1 MESRDVLYATPY
13 RPKSSAAHVF
23 ESIKPTPLLN
33 ITPECSEDDDCNS
46 GTSEKSSDKTLKHE
60 IADSSLNSCYHGK
73 QLNRP
78 FLNTCEAII
87 EKIKRVKKID
97 PSTLAKEQIRRNEHY
112 YQKIAMKKAGKKC
125 LNVKD
130 PIYNDL
136 PHFFRRMQEVDKN
149 FINSVGGIVQNI
161 KSIQSSISEVLAKLQ
176 MAFVIKQFPSDI
188 KLSVEVDADL
198 EAATENRLHAWT
210 HAVVPDYL
218 RTKPDPQVE
227 QKDQQI
233 SNQIL

>member
-112 YQKIAMKKAGKKC
+112 YQKIAMKKENA
-125 LNVKD
+125 
-130 PIYNDL
+130 
-136 PHFFRRMQEVDKN
+136 R
-149 FINSVGGIVQNI
+149 SIVQNI

-176 MAFVIKQFPSDI
+176 MVDQLDWYKAFIIKQFQSDI
-188 KLSVEVDADL
+188 KSV
-198 EAATENRLHAWT
+198 
-210 HAVVPDYL
+210 
-218 RTKPDPQVE
+218 
-227 QKDQQI
+227 
-233 SNQIL
+233 